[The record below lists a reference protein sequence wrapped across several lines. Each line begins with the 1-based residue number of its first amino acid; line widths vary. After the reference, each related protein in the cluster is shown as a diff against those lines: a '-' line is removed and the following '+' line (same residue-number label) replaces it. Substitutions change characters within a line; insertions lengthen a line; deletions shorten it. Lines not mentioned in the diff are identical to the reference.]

1 MRCTELTGLL
11 ISLGFEIRNGKLGSH
26 KVFFH
31 DGLPQFHS
39 GSYNCEHGLNPQI
52 KRPYIIKIL
61 RILREHE
68 SDLKTF
74 LGESTP

>member
-1 MRCTELTGLL
+1 MRCTELIGLL

-31 DGLPQFHS
+31 EGLPEFHS
-39 GSYNCEHGLNPQI
+39 GSYNCEHGRNPQI

-68 SDLKTF
+68 SELKRF